1 MRRHIF
7 NNKATLSQNN
17 FITEEHIKTLKLTQL
32 LRTIE
37 KNPPQ

>member
-1 MRRHIF
+1 MKRHIF
-7 NNKATLSQNN
+7 NNKATLSQN